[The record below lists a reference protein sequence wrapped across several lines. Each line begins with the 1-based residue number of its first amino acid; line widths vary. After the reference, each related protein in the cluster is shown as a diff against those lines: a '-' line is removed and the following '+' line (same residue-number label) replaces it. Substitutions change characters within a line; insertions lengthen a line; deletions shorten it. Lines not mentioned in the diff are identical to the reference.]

1 MQPNKV
7 HLYALNVNIKLK
19 IFPIVISH
27 ANRAYNK
34 LMIKITESDETKISL
49 TIYWKAGNLSNN

>member
-1 MQPNKV
+1 MY
-7 HLYALNVNIKLK
+7 LLLNELFLTYFSI
-19 IFPIVISH
+19 IVISH